1 MLVRKFG
8 GTSMGSIESLT
19 SVSKIVKSYRSKQV
33 VVVSAM
39 SGVTNELLK
48 ATNLAMSKKVAQA
61 NKIVAGILKR
71 HIETVDFFVKDQ
83 KIKKELIKYLE
94 KVLDELAH
102 FLKSISDIGELSNRS
117 QDKIMAVG
125 ERLSSR
131 MLAGIL
137 TDQGLPSEQLDME
150 KSIPHKFEVAN
161 HDFYLF
167 AEKSFAKNI
176 RKVLNKNKV
185 PVLTG
190 YFGYVP
196 GGMLAKVGRG
206 YSDFC
211 ASLAAAGL
219 RAKELEIWTDV
230 SGLYTADPRKVKKAK
245 IVPKVSC
252 AAAAELAHFGAKVIH
267 PQSIHP
273 ATRIK
278 IPVWIKNTF
287 EPKAKGTEIVY
298 SVKNPKDFFVAV
310 TSKKDQ
316 TIVNIA
322 SYRMLLQHGFLAK
335 IFNTFANHK
344 TAIDVVSTSE
354 VSVSVSIEDTSKL
367 KEIIAELRPVSKISV
382 IPKKAIV
389 CLVTSGVKNQQGVA
403 GDLFSTIARSGISTE
418 MISVGASEI
427 NLTFLV
433 DNDKADRAVEAIHK
447 KFFE

>member
-1 MLVRKFG
+1 
-8 GTSMGSIESLT
+8 MGSAESLT
-19 SVSKIVKSYRSKQV
+19 SIAKIVKSYKGKQV

-39 SGVTNELLK
+39 SGITNDLLW
-48 ATNLAMSKKVAQA
+48 ATDAALSGKRSKVK
-61 NKIVAGILKR
+61 KIIAEILQR
-71 HIETVDFFVKDQ
+71 HTGTINSFVSDPV
-83 KIKKELIKYLE
+83 IKQELIQYTE
-94 KVLDELAH
+94 KVLQDISS
-102 FLKSISDIGELSNRS
+102 FLKAIDAIGELSVRS
-117 QDKIMAVG
+117 QDMIMAVG

-137 TDQGLPSEQLDME
+137 TDQGCPAEQLDLE
-150 KSIPHKFEVAN
+150 KVIPDKFEN
-161 HDFYLF
+161 PDQRFFLF
-167 AEKSFAKNI
+167 TEKTFSSSI
-176 RKVLNKNKV
+176 RKVLNRKKI

-219 RAKELEIWTDV
+219 KAKELEIWTDV
-230 SGLYTADPRKVKKAK
+230 SGLYTADPRKIKRAK

-273 ATRIK
+273 ATRIG

-287 EPKAKGTEIVY
+287 EPKAKGTEIV
-298 SVKNPKDFFVAV
+298 SAVKNSKDFFVAV
-310 TSKKDQ
+310 TSKKGQ

-322 SYRMLLQHGFLAK
+322 SYRMLLQYGFLAR
-335 IFNTFANHK
+335 IFNTFAK
-344 TAIDVVSTSE
+344 YKVPIDVVSTSE
-354 VSVSVSIEDTSKL
+354 VSVSVSIENTNHL
-367 KEIIAELRPVSKISV
+367 QEIITELKPVSKIV
-382 IPKKAIV
+382 VEQKKAIV
-389 CLVTSGVKNQQGVA
+389 CLVTSGVKNKQGVA
-403 GDLFSTIARSGISTE
+403 GELFSTIAKADISAE

-433 DNDKADRAVEAIHK
+433 DENKADKAVEVLHR